1 MPGKCCPCKLLQL
14 VPHQL
19 GPLNRSTCIA
29 WPAVNTYTMEWRDEG
44 VLLAMRPHGESAAII
59 EVLTAQ
65 HGRHV
70 GVVRGGASR
79 RLSPIL
85 QLGAQLDLTWRARL
99 HGHIGVFAVEP
110 MRSRTGVLGD
120 RLALSGLTAICALL
134 QVALAERDPHPA
146 LWVSTVRLL
155 DALQT
160 APDWPL
166 QYLRW
171 EMQLL
176 EELGFGLDLTSCA
189 VTGSREDLAYVSP
202 KTGRAVSRAA
212 AGEWASRL
220 LPLPVALLGQGPAD
234 GPEIAQGLALTGHF
248 LAREL
253 AEMLNGRPLPEAR
266 ARLVGLLS
274 RPVA

>member
-1 MPGKCCPCKLLQL
+1 
-14 VPHQL
+14 
-19 GPLNRSTCIA
+19 
-29 WPAVNTYTMEWRDEG
+29 MEWRDEA

-85 QLGAQLDLTWRARL
+85 QLGAQLDVTWRARL
-99 HGHIGVFAVEP
+99 DGHIGVFGVEP
-110 MRSRTGVLGD
+110 LRSRTGVLGD

-146 LWVSTVRLL
+146 LWASTVRLL

-253 AEMLNGRPLPEAR
+253 TQMLNGRPLPEAR

-274 RPVA
+274 RPLA